1 MCSIL
6 GDLKRVLFGS
16 VMTEKNL
23 HRGGRVY
30 LSVAKCVSDYLV
42 EKRDMRVI
50 PRQGQTHSMLEK
62 LSAVGIAVKRRSHGG
77 M

>member
-1 MCSIL
+1 MGSIL

-42 EKRDMRVI
+42 EKRDMKVI
-50 PRQGQTHSMLEK
+50 PSEE
-62 LSAVGIAVKRRSHGG
+62 AV
-77 M
+77 